1 MVRRMLAGVTATGG
15 AAAVYVLV
23 VGSRRLR
30 RGATGQESG
39 GPLPG
44 DDLIAGP
51 DLTAT
56 GAITVRAPAGE
67 VWPWMSSSGRDVAGS
82 IATTS
87 WRTWSGCDVHS
98 ADRIVPEW
106 QDVMAANQV
115 RLAPQANLAVALEEG
130 GHWFCAAGSRWGTPP
145 PYDFTWAFVLQD
157 GPAGTTRLLVRER
170 YAYTR
175 PWARLLVE
183 PVEAVS
189 FVMSRKMPG
198 GIRDRA
204 ENAAAPTPESGTKP
218 MVRPDAIAA
227 AGSRRLPV
235 AALADHHCVRGRIW
249 CAGSD
254 LSHAGRCGLGS
265 AHDD

>member
-1 MVRRMLAGVTATGG
+1 MVRRMLAGATVTGG
-15 AAAVYVLV
+15 AVAVYALV
-23 VGSRRLR
+23 VGSRCLR

-56 GAITVRAPAGE
+56 GAIIVRAPAGG
-67 VWPWMSSSGRDVAGS
+67 VRPWIAQLGQGRGGFYSYDFLQNLA
-82 IATTS
+82 
-87 WRTWSGCDVHS
+87 GCDVYS

-115 RLAPQANLAVALEEG
+115 RLAPQANLAVAGLER
-130 GHWFCAAGSRWGTPP
+130 GHQVLQLCGWGTPP

-204 ENAAAPTPESGTKP
+204 EHAAGIPPQSPAPTS
-218 MVRPDAIAA
+218 RPA
-227 AGSRRLPV
+227 
-235 AALADHHCVRGRIW
+235 
-249 CAGSD
+249 
-254 LSHAGRCGLGS
+254 
-265 AHDD
+265 